1 MSNDA
6 ERRRKAI
13 RTALFLFAIATAI
26 FVGVLVKN
34 WK

>member
-6 ERRRKAI
+6 ERRRKTI
-13 RTALFLFAIATAI
+13 KTALFLFAIVTAI
-26 FVGVLVKN
+26 FVGVLFKN